1 MSEYTD
7 SRSQP
12 GQAPGGSDDDRELF
26 MRNFADDVLEAWEQ
40 TYDFLNEVMDKSI
53 PAGKSDVFP
62 VIGRKRDAT
71 DHLPGEQILGGGIDH
86 DEVEITL
93 DKFTVDSVFIAEID
107 ELMAH
112 YDLAGPY
119 SRQLG
124 QSLASVTNERIGRS
138 MVLASRVTDEPYPG
152 GPVPSYYFDASI
164 ATDASK
170 IETGIYAAHE
180 YIKVNDIGG
189 GMPTA
194 WLPWPQYLLLSR
206 YTGIDTEATSGSGD
220 RAAGRA
226 GLVGGLNPR
235 GTNSVPRTNVTTGP
249 TKYRGNY
256 TTTYGVV
263 TNRNAVG
270 RLRRRAL
277 KIQSIPKPDR
287 LGTLMMASQL
297 EGYGSIR
304 PECSFELASA
314 TR

>member
-1 MSEYTD
+1 MSEFTD

-12 GQAPGGSDDDRELF
+12 GQKPGGSDDDRELF
-26 MRNFADDVLEAWEQ
+26 MRNFSDEVLEAWEQ

-53 PAGKSDVFP
+53 TAGKSDVFP

-71 DHLPGEQILGGGIDH
+71 DHIPGEEILGGDVEH
-86 DEVEITL
+86 SEVEISL
-93 DKFTVDSVFIAEID
+93 DKFTVDSVFIADID

-112 YDLAGPY
+112 YDLMGPY
-119 SRQLG
+119 TRQLG
-124 QSLASVTNERIGRS
+124 QSLASVTNARIGQS
-138 MVLASRVTDEPYPG
+138 MVLASRVTTAPYTG
-152 GPVPSYYFDASI
+152 GPVPSYYYDSNI

-180 YIKVNDIGG
+180 YIKVNDVGG
-189 GMPTA
+189 GLPTA
-194 WLPWPQYLLLSR
+194 WLPWPQYFLLSR

-220 RAAGRA
+220 RAAART

-235 GTNSVPRTNVTTGP
+235 GTNSVPRTNITTGP
-249 TKYRGNY
+249 SKYQGNF

-277 KIQSIPKPDR
+277 KVQQIPKPSR
-287 LGTLMMASQL
+287 LGTQMLASQL
-297 EGYGSIR
+297 EGYGPIR

-314 TR
+314 SR